1 MKKKIGII
9 AALAAVL
16 LILGAAGF
24 RYRNHVREQKE
35 TETAAKTEI
44 SQEEAEEEVK
54 EAAKKE
60 EEPKQDTGDS
70 QEGSED
76 TVVNGEAENPEDG
89 SEEEE
94 SGDSQ
99 SSTGESVDVLKE
111 IQDTQEASDQEGMN
125 DLKEQLE
132 LMVSGYEGDW
142 SVYVYDLKKKVY
154 LNINSHSV
162 KAASL
167 IKLYVMG
174 AVLEKTESG
183 EMTAD
188 ASLEGLLRDMITV
201 SDNEA
206 TNELVRRLGGGNDP
220 VNGMKAVNAFA
231 RKYGYE
237 DTSQGRELRDV
248 RDTQVSGE
256 NFTSAK
262 DSALF
267 MKSVYD
273 GTCVSK
279 EASDKMLELLKGQT
293 RTWKIPAGVPAGTV
307 TANKTGELS
316 DTENDTAI
324 VYSPGTDYVLTVT
337 STAVPDVK
345 TAQSRI
351 VEISSVVY
359 QYFNP

>member
-1 MKKKIGII
+1 MKKKIEII
-9 AALAAVL
+9 AILATIL
-16 LILGAAGF
+16 LIMGVAGF

-35 TETAAKTEI
+35 TETAFQAEI
-44 SQEEAEEEVK
+44 SKEEV
-54 EAAKKE
+54 EEVQESAKKK
-60 EEPKQDTGDS
+60 EEPKQDTSDNP
-70 QEGSED
+70 ED
-76 TVVNGEAENPEDG
+76 TVVNGKAENPEDS

-94 SGDSQ
+94 ETANSQ
-99 SSTGESVDVLKE
+99 SSTGESVDVNKG
-111 IQDTQEASDQEGMN
+111 IQDTQEENDQEGMN
-125 DLKEQLE
+125 DLKAQLE
-132 LMVSGYEGDW
+132 LMTSGYEGDW
-142 SVYVYDLKKKVY
+142 SVYVYDLKKQVY

-167 IKLYVMG
+167 IKLYIMG

-188 ASLEGLLRDMITV
+188 ESLDGLLRDMITV
-201 SDNEA
+201 SDNKA
-206 TNELVRRLGGGNDP
+206 TNELVRRLGGGNDA

-248 RDTQVSGE
+248 QDTQVSGE

-345 TAQSRI
+345 TAQSHI

-359 QYFNP
+359 QYFNL